1 MGSLSISISI
11 SIFLKY
17 FLSISIFSNMTI
29 SISISISIFFKS
41 VDISTIDMSYRYIEQ
56 GYLTETTG
64 TELLSLL
71 QPTSRKMRELAEHLS
86 TSGTLTQVS
95 WQVSWPE
102 FGRALSAGKDLHSP
116 LQPPSSGRQSTTAEG
131 DHRHWE
137 RQDRGEEGQLEELKG
152 QRAVDGRH
160 VCMAG

>member
-1 MGSLSISISI
+1 MGPADSLSI
-11 SIFLKY
+11 K
-17 FLSISIFSNMTI
+17 FSASLPAVEGQSKLLVKKLN
-29 SISISISIFFKS
+29 
-41 VDISTIDMSYRYIEQ
+41 
-56 GYLTETTG
+56 LTESTG
-64 TELLSLL
+64 ADLLSLL

-137 RQDRGEEGQLEELKG
+137 
-152 QRAVDGRH
+152 
-160 VCMAG
+160 